1 MSPRQRKLLPW
12 IALFVIYI
20 VWGST
25 YLAIRVVVREV
36 PPMAAASLRFMASG
50 LIMGLLALRVDRGQ
64 GRPTLR
70 QVLDYS
76 AIGVLL
82 LAGGNG
88 LVMWAETRIS
98 SGVASLVVA
107 TVPLWLTFF
116 DGLRPGGKP
125 WTTRVWVG
133 TAIGLLGVALV
144 ARPGGAGV
152 SAGHWPAILGLEGA
166 TLCWTAGALYSQSVR
181 RRLPLFTAAAIEMIA
196 GSAVLLGESRLMGE
210 DLAAFRTASSH
221 VWMGVGYLIV
231 FGSLVGFTAF
241 AYCLNELPA
250 STVGTYAYVNPMVAV
265 TLGRV
270 FLGEPLSAGIVGG
283 AALILVAVVL
293 STTGRAAPRPAPAV
307 PAPQP
312 PAPMAGAPADAGVEA
327 RTA

>member
-12 IALFVIYI
+12 IALFVIYV

-25 YLAIRVVVREV
+25 YLAIRIVVREV
-36 PPMAAASLRFMASG
+36 PPMAAASLRFLAAG
-50 LIMGLLALRVDRGQ
+50 LVMGALALRVDRGQ
-64 GRPTLR
+64 DRPTPR
-70 QVLDYS
+70 QIVDY
-76 AIGVLL
+76 AVIGLLL

-116 DGLRPGGKP
+116 DGLRPGGKA
-125 WTTRVWVG
+125 WTTRVWIG
-133 TAIGLLGVALV
+133 TAVGLLGVALV

-152 SAGHWPAILGLEGA
+152 AAGHWPAIVGLEGA
-166 TLCWTAGALYSQSVR
+166 TLAWTAGALYSQSVR
-181 RRLPLFTAAAIEMIA
+181 RRLPLFTASAVEMLA
-196 GSAVLLGESRLMGE
+196 GSAALLVESRFMGE
-210 DLAAFRTASSH
+210 DLGLFRAASAH
-221 VWMGVGYLIV
+221 AWLGILYLAI

-265 TLGRV
+265 TLGSV

-283 AALILVAVVL
+283 AALILLAVVL
-293 STTGRAAPRPAPAV
+293 STTGRAPAASAAPERAAEPAPV
-307 PAPQP
+307 PPE
-312 PAPMAGAPADAGVEA
+312 VEA
-327 RTA
+327 EAHSA

>member
-1 MSPRQRKLLPW
+1 MSPRHRKLLPW
-12 IALFVIYI
+12 LALFVIYI

-36 PPMAAASLRFMASG
+36 PPMAAASLRFLASG
-50 LIMGLLALRVDRGQ
+50 LIMGLLALRVDRGK
-64 GRPTLR
+64 GRPTRR
-70 QVLDYS
+70 QVLDY
-76 AIGVLL
+76 ALIGVLL

-98 SGVASLVVA
+98 SGVASLIVA

-152 SAGHWPAILGLEGA
+152 SAGHWPAILALEGA
-166 TLCWTAGALYSQSVR
+166 TLAWTAGALYTQSVR
-181 RRLPLFTAAAIEMIA
+181 RRLPLFTASAIEMIA
-196 GSAVLLGESRLMGE
+196 GSAFLLAESRLMGE
-210 DLAAFRTASSH
+210 SLAPFRTASSH

-265 TLGRV
+265 ALGRV

-283 AALILVAVVL
+283 AALILIAVVL
-293 STTGRAAPRPAPAV
+293 STTARGAGRRAPAAAS
-307 PAPQP
+307 PQQSAPI
-312 PAPMAGAPADAGVEA
+312 AGAA

>member
-1 MSPRQRKLLPW
+1 LPW
-12 IALFVIYI
+12 IALCVIYV

-25 YLAIRVVVREV
+25 YLAIRIVVREV
-36 PPMAAASLRFMASG
+36 PPMAAASLRFLAAG
-50 LIMGLLALRVDRGQ
+50 LVMGLLALRVDRNAE
-64 GRPTLR
+64 RPTRR
-70 QVLDYS
+70 QLLDY
-76 AIGVLL
+76 AVIGVLL

-98 SGVASLVVA
+98 SGVASLIVA

-116 DGLRPGGKP
+116 DGLRPGGKA
-125 WTTRVWVG
+125 WTARVWTG
-133 TAIGLLGVALV
+133 TAVGLLGVALV

-152 SAGHWPAILGLEGA
+152 GAGHWPAILALEGA

-181 RRLPLFTAAAIEMIA
+181 RRLPLFTASAVEMIA

-210 DLAAFRTASSH
+210 DLGLVRAASAH
-221 VWMGVGYLIV
+221 AWLGILYLIV

-250 STVGTYAYVNPMVAV
+250 STVGTYAYVNPAVAV
-265 TLGRV
+265 TLGAV
-270 FLGEPLSAGIVGG
+270 FLGEPVSAGIVGG

-293 STTGRAAPRPAPAV
+293 STTGRTPSASAAPDPVAVPPPAPRPADTEVQA
-307 PAPQP
+307 
-312 PAPMAGAPADAGVEA
+312 EA
-327 RTA
+327 HSA